1 MRKEKYSIY
10 NRTLLSAF
18 ACLCLALTGCPSTS
32 TYPPVLLP
40 DPVEKDLVGPNTPV
54 EVTISVLSN
63 DSPGKYQTN
72 YSEAYG
78 TSIQPAF
85 NENSWNHIEVATQ
98 PSVGQASVS
107 GEAILYK
114 NPGIAGTFSFRYQAF
129 TQFDSIGLTN
139 NVSAGYET
147 VTVVVKDPTAN
158 ATANYDEFTQ
168 SSIDSSFPLDV
179 LHNDDNVAP
188 STVITATTQPTNG
201 SVSISS
207 DRKSLIFNQSATGT
221 GNFTYTLTGG
231 STADVKVTTYLW
243 QATIISN
250 NSKVYG
256 VIFKANARV
265 VASLK
270 SDSQSPVVYIQ
281 TDGVSTMYTAEPS
294 SIISGS
300 PLRLD
305 NVISGRGLVRIF
317 FDELHS
323 PPLYSVS
330 GPN

>member
-1 MRKEKYSIY
+1 MRREKFSIY
-10 NRTLLSAF
+10 KRMLLSAF
-18 ACLCLALTGCPSTS
+18 ACLCLALTGCPDPA
-32 TYPPVLLP
+32 YPTVLRP
-40 DPVEKDLVGPNTPV
+40 DPVDKDLVGPNMPV
-54 EVTISVLSN
+54 EVTIPVLSN
-63 DSPGKYQTN
+63 DSPGKFQSN
-72 YSEAYG
+72 YAETYG
-78 TSIQPAF
+78 NSSIQPAF
-85 NENSWNHIEVATQ
+85 NDNTWDHIEVASQ

-107 GEAILYK
+107 GSEIIYK
-114 NPGIAGTFSFRYQAF
+114 NPGTGGTFSFRYQAF
-129 TQFDSIGLTN
+129 TQYDSIGLTK
-139 NVSAGYET
+139 NVSAGYQT

-158 ATANYDEFTQ
+158 AVAHDNYFTQ

-207 DRKSLIFNQSATGT
+207 DGKSLTFNQSSAGTGT
-221 GNFTYTLTGG
+221 FTYTITGG
-231 STADVKVTTYLW
+231 STAEVKVTTYLW

-270 SDSQSPVVYIQ
+270 SDSQSQVVYIQ

-300 PLRLD
+300 PFRLD